1 MYNDVAVSNPACDME
16 AVFVEPFVIVTAF
29 DVSEGHV
36 IFPVCVID
44 AVWVAPLYTDIPL
57 APFAVIEAPIIFPEL
72 SIVDLALA
80 TERDAAVTP
89 KRAANTLTT

>member
-44 AVWVAPLYTDIPL
+44 AVLVDPLYTDIPL
-57 APFAVIEAPIIFPEL
+57 APFAVTEAPPIFPE
-72 SIVDLALA
+72 
-80 TERDAAVTP
+80 
-89 KRAANTLTT
+89 